1 MWYVLLVHIPTNEQY
16 FLVTQWLVYHFQGF
30 EHIFTS
36 AFLLMSTLYHGM
48 GKKLKTAEDK
58 IKELTALLQKRNE
71 AVQKLATTVN
81 ELSEVTDENER
92 RLEMQQHELKELR
105 AILREMFIAQ
115 EMKRGASF
123 SNVCNV
129 YFGTGARAGEMS
141 QEFWVLRKNRR
152 NLCII
157 TQPHIQQIIR
167 AALEA
172 CLVSEN
178 IGKCATKCPTPGHD
192 CTEGFYK
199 ALQVKVGEAPHTLK
213 VFLLLIQE
221 KIKDSESLQLLCS
234 RMLAE
239 IHI

>member
-1 MWYVLLVHIPTNEQY
+1 
-16 FLVTQWLVYHFQGF
+16 
-30 EHIFTS
+30 
-36 AFLLMSTLYHGM
+36 MSTLYHGM
-48 GKKLKTAEDK
+48 EKKLKTAEDK

-71 AVQKLATTVN
+71 AVHKLATTVN

-115 EMKRGASF
+115 EMKRGA
-123 SNVCNV
+123 NVCNV
-129 YFGTGARAGEMS
+129 YFGAGARAGETS
-141 QEFWVLRKNRR
+141 REFWVLRKNRR
-152 NLCII
+152 NLSII
-157 TQPHIQQIIR
+157 TQPHIQKIIR
-167 AALEA
+167 AASEA
-172 CLVSEN
+172 HLVSEN

-213 VFLLLIQE
+213 AFLLLMQE
-221 KIKDSESLQLLCS
+221 KLEDSESLQLLCS
-234 RMLAE
+234 QMLAE